1 MCYFPHINVLFLC
14 RTMLLAVAMAAF
26 SPTGSA
32 TAASPDG
39 YMISVGDE
47 LEFDI
52 LDDNDP
58 PQRFVVGREGA
69 VQLPFI
75 GGVVVGDMSVGDARQ
90 LIQRT
95 YVQREIFVDPQI
107 ELSIGSFRPISVL
120 GDVKNP
126 GNFDYQPQM
135 TAEQAVGMAGGPS
148 ISANNEEAR
157 VLELRTLEGSLNSLQ
172 FELGLLAAQ
181 YARAQAQLKHEESA
195 VWEGVPPQIRRAISR
210 EIFEEHRTE
219 EDRIIAL
226 QAQDAATRRKLLSDA
241 VEETKIRIGL
251 LEERREV
258 QSSVLERSRAEV
270 ERATALADRGLIPK
284 NSLNAKELEVSQ
296 AQTQLLQL
304 REQASAAKIEQAELR
319 SRLSQFDTELEKQLL
334 TEAQRTLSEINKA
347 LSTRASLEDR
357 TLLLRQWMSA
367 AAGLETEL
375 LLEYQI
381 RRRRGDQTENI
392 VVKPFDEILPGD
404 LLVIVV
410 KPPEAL
416 GQPG

>member
-1 MCYFPHINVLFLC
+1 M
-14 RTMLLAVAMAAF
+14 
-26 SPTGSA
+26 
-32 TAASPDG
+32 
-39 YMISVGDE
+39 
-47 LEFDI
+47 
-52 LDDNDP
+52 
-58 PQRFVVGREGA
+58 
-69 VQLPFI
+69 
-75 GGVVVGDMSVGDARQ
+75 
-90 LIQRT
+90 
-95 YVQREIFVDPQI
+95 
-107 ELSIGSFRPISVL
+107 
-120 GDVKNP
+120 
-126 GNFDYQPQM
+126 
-135 TAEQAVGMAGGPS
+135 
-148 ISANNEEAR
+148 
-157 VLELRTLEGSLNSLQ
+157 
-172 FELGLLAAQ
+172 
-181 YARAQAQLKHEESA
+181 
-195 VWEGVPPQIRRAISR
+195 
-210 EIFEEHRTE
+210 
-219 EDRIIAL
+219 
-226 QAQDAATRRKLLSDA
+226 
-241 VEETKIRIGL
+241 
-251 LEERREV
+251 EERREV